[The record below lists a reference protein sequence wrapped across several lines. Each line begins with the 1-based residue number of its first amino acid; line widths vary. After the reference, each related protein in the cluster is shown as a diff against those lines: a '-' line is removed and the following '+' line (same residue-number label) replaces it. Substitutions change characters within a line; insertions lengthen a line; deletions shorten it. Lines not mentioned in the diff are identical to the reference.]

1 MEPSNATEGVVT
13 LRLTISADVDDWAAV
28 HGVSRQDAHRE
39 LMERVQG
46 STRAVLA
53 ALIEGL
59 EDIKIRT
66 VEVSHH

>member
-1 MEPSNATEGVVT
+1 MDSSTTPEGIVT
-13 LRLTISADVDDWAAV
+13 LRLTVSADIDEWAQT
-28 HGVSRQDAHRE
+28 HGVSRKEAHRE

>member
-1 MEPSNATEGVVT
+1 
-13 LRLTISADVDDWAAV
+13 
-28 HGVSRQDAHRE
+28 
-39 LMERVQG
+39 MERVQG

-59 EDIKIRT
+59 EDMKIRM

>member
-1 MEPSNATEGVVT
+1 MT
-13 LRLTISADVDDWAAV
+13 LRLTVSADIDEWAEL
-28 HGVSRQDAHRE
+28 HGVTRKEAHHE

-59 EDIKIRT
+59 EDMKIRT

>member
-1 MEPSNATEGVVT
+1 MNPSNASEGIVT
-13 LRLTISADVDDWAAV
+13 LRLTISADIDDWAAV
-28 HGVSRQDAHRE
+28 HGVSRQEAHRE

-53 ALIEGL
+53 AVMAGL
-59 EDIKIRT
+59 DDLKIHT

>member
-1 MEPSNATEGVVT
+1 MNPSNPSEGIVT
-13 LRLTISADVDDWAAV
+13 LRLTISADIDDWAAV
-28 HGVSRQDAHRE
+28 HGVSRQEAHRE

-53 ALIEGL
+53 AIMEGL
-59 EDIKIRT
+59 EDLKIRT